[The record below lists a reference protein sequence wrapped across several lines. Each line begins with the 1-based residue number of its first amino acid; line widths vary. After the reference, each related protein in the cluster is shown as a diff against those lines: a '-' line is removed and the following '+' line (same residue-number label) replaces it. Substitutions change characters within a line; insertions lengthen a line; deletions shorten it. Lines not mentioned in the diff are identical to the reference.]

1 MTTYAKATNSTGK
14 KPLNQPHTI
23 MTLNKQEQNALN
35 AWLTVR
41 QDIVE
46 NKPINLKLIERK
58 DKLLSKLKPNSVV
71 FTHIKLIQ
79 NTQ

>member
-1 MTTYAKATNSTGK
+1 
-14 KPLNQPHTI
+14 

-46 NKPINLKLIERK
+46 NKPINLKLIARK
-58 DKLLSKLKPNSVV
+58 DKLLSKLKPNSAV

-79 NTQ
+79 NS